1 MDALEL
7 SHKVS
12 GADTED
18 DFKNGAPVA
27 DQNIVW
33 VRGAPAYVGLI
44 DVIGPNGGKGK
55 LLDPP
60 LSTRGPTNL
69 PIRESAEQ
77 RPVLLV

>member
-7 SHKVS
+7 SHKAG

-33 VRGAPAYVGLI
+33 VRGAPAHVGLI
-44 DVIGPNGGKGK
+44 DLIGPNGGKGQA
-55 LLDPP
+55 P
-60 LSTRGPTNL
+60 R
-69 PIRESAEQ
+69 SASLNARSDE
-77 RPVLLV
+77 LA